1 MDVYVYSSC
10 SSVYQNKPKVIS
22 KFLHENKKK
31 CPHSVLTEFTFWH
44 SSFQQNKSDV
54 KSIMARFQA
63 GGASTDETS
72 STPVGRTKQPLHS
85 TFSSGPAIQTKKP
98 VLESLSGS
106 AINVPPKPNFLKST
120 VSTRSDTE
128 ATEPNKTKALASRFS
143 NTQDS
148 TNTNGKPVKP
158 LKPTLSQTPE
168 AKDLGHK
175 PALNKPPLSSTF
187 SDTKP
192 AFPKPSP
199 VGISK
204 PSWVK
209 EDGGGE
215 SGSTPPKIPSI
226 QSKPPSSMLK
236 LRQQNQEVAPAGM
249 DVANKPPP
257 PGNSTPKPQPS
268 SFQMAQNMFNK
279 ESDRTEQSDSVRAEG
294 AGRPPVDATNST
306 QPPKPP
312 ASKKPSIR
320 KPSPHAGSV
329 HTEATPGPKR
339 NPLPNS
345 YALGPAPAKPNRPPK
360 VNLEAFKR
368 GAEPCDDGKSDVDYL
383 V

>member
-1 MDVYVYSSC
+1 MDVRVYSSC

-22 KFLHENKKK
+22 KFLHE
-31 CPHSVLTEFTFWH
+31 FTFWH

-54 KSIMARFQA
+54 KAIMARFQA

-72 STPVGRTKQPLHS
+72 STPVGRPKQPVHS

-106 AINVPPKPNFLKST
+106 AINIPPKPNFLKNT

-128 ATEPNKTKALASRFS
+128 ATEPNKAKALASRFS
-143 NTQDS
+143 NAQDN
-148 TNTNGKPVKP
+148 TNTNGKPAKP
-158 LKPTLSQTPE
+158 LKSTLSQTPE
-168 AKDLGHK
+168 AKDLGQK

-192 AFPKPSP
+192 VFPKPSP
-199 VGISK
+199 GGISK

-209 EDGGGE
+209 EDSGGGE
-215 SGSTPPKIPSI
+215 SGSTPPKIPSV

-236 LRQQNQEVAPAGM
+236 LRQQNQEVAPTGT
-249 DVANKPPP
+249 DVAIKPPP
-257 PGNSTPKPQPS
+257 PGNSMPKPQPS
-268 SFQMAQNMFNK
+268 SFKMAQNMFNK
-279 ESDRTEQSDSVRAEG
+279 ESDRTEQSDSSVRAEADG
-294 AGRPPVDATNST
+294 KPPVDATSCT
-306 QPPKPP
+306 LPPKPP
-312 ASKKPSIR
+312 AAKKPSIR
-320 KPSPHAGSV
+320 RPSPHVGNV

-345 YALGPAPAKPNRPPK
+345 FALGPAPAKPNRPPK

-368 GAEPCDDGKSDVDYL
+368 GAEPCDDGKSHVDYL